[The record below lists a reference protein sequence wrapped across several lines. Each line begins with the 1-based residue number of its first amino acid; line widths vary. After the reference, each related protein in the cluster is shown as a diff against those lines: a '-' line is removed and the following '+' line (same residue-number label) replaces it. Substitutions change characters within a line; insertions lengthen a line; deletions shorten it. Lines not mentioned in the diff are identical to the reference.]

1 MMLVVMIF
9 MILAMTDCLSPD
21 KSDYEALQEENGS
34 RSLTKELLNLDLGYN
49 VLNSEVLRKSLGNV
63 QYDSSSGEEEVEE
76 LPSASALVQ
85 DMDFSSNL
93 RRDWN
98 GGNSDEKFWNHG
110 PSPFFFPDFGFG
122 RPRPVSAQAVRP
134 HPPLRHVPAR
144 HRPPPPPALLPKTF
158 VGDQHQCATGA
169 CEFILFCWLGGGI
182 IEGPCGGF
190 LFACCQ
196 RPDGG
201 GRNSEAIVEKV
212 SFFWTTHISYHFLYC
227 LSIQN
232 AFFLVPET
240 VLITHWKGL
249 VY

>member
-1 MMLVVMIF
+1 MSLSTSIVMIM
-9 MILAMTDCLSPD
+9 MILMTAMTDCLSPD
-21 KSDYEALQEENGS
+21 QSDYEALNDGQGS
-34 RSLTKELLNLDLGYN
+34 RSLTQELLNLDLGYN
-49 VLNSEVLRKSLGNV
+49 VLNSEILRKSLTNAG
-63 QYDSSSGEEEVEE
+63 QYDSSLEESEVES

-98 GGNSDEKFWNHG
+98 SGGNSDEKFWNHG

-122 RPRPVSAQAVRP
+122 RARPVTAQAVRP
-134 HPPLRHVPAR
+134 SAPLRPAHVPAR
-144 HRPPPPPALLPKTF
+144 HRPRPPPPALLPKTF

-169 CEFILFCWLGGGI
+169 CEFILFCWLGGGL

-212 SFFWTTHISYHFLYC
+212 SFFWT
-227 LSIQN
+227 
-232 AFFLVPET
+232 
-240 VLITHWKGL
+240 KGATK
-249 VY
+249 YSS